1 MKPFHYNQDPLYNA
15 AAAILQGKLFEAEQ
29 PEDDYNSLKNIFNE
43 ALIIAKSTFVS
54 SLSNEMLWAIS
65 SRRQINAGTKSE
77 LDALESKADM
87 LVKNI
92 AKSIDKM
99 DLGFDKYI
107 KEDQNLTEETM
118 SKGLLKNVL
127 RVMETQTFSDWYK
140 EDFEGYITG
149 DPDAKTEEE
158 ILDDLENLIK
168 NGYPMR

>member
-1 MKPFHYNQDPLYNA
+1 MKPFHYKQDPLYNA

-29 PEDDYNSLKNIFNE
+29 P
-43 ALIIAKSTFVS
+43 
-54 SLSNEMLWAIS
+54 
-65 SRRQINAGTKSE
+65 Q
-77 LDALESKADM
+77 
-87 LVKNI
+87 
-92 AKSIDKM
+92 
-99 DLGFDKYI
+99 
-107 KEDQNLTEETM
+107 DQALTEETM

-127 RVMETQTFSDWYK
+127 RVMETQRFSDWYK